1 MKTKDEMIADLLEV
15 VDDIA
20 ETIEDHAMIESDFSM
35 ILPVIDQLREE
46 LVSLSEAE

>member
-20 ETIEDHAMIESDFSM
+20 ETIEDHATIESDFSM